1 MRCYFLLILLSFSVV
16 TIAQDSEQSGPSI
29 DGAIVDEQKNPV
41 PFGNVAV
48 YQLQDSSLVTGGVS
62 NDQGKFS
69 VPVEPGKYFL
79 RISFLS
85 YDEEVV
91 HNVDVSN
98 GNVNVGVVTLKE
110 NSQVLEEVIVK
121 GEKATMELQLD
132 KRVFNIEKDLSN
144 VGRNA
149 SDILGNLP
157 SVTVDVDGTVSL
169 RGSENVRILIDGK
182 PSGLTSR
189 DPEALRMLQGNLI
202 QSIEV
207 ITNPSSRYDAAG
219 EVGII
224 NIVLKKNQDKGIH
237 GTFSAKAGYP
247 AEYGGSYSINIRRKK
262 VNLFSSYGVE
272 YDKRPGWGESFQQNS
287 APDNQF
293 AYSQRNDRNRQEFSH
308 NFTVGLDYFFNDKTS
323 VTGSFL
329 YNTGDGL
336 NTAETNYIDFDENGG
351 IMRTVKRTEREN
363 EDEENIETTL
373 NFKKDFE
380 GKGHTLTADF
390 KWIKSVDNESTDY
403 RESINEGIDSLQ
415 RSINFADEINW
426 LFQADYIRP
435 FGKVGK
441 IEAGVKTA
449 SRIIKNDYGLE
460 SQDSEGLAWIP
471 IPQYTNQLEY
481 TERIHAA
488 YLMASNTFGRLSAQG
503 GVRGELTD
511 ISTEL
516 VSPYTYIPQDYF
528 NLFPS
533 ASLSYKLQQNK
544 TLQFSYSYR
553 INRPHFRQLLPFSDF
568 RDPRVLFGGNPNLRP
583 EFTNSIE
590 LGYLLDWD
598 FGSIL
603 SNVYYRKRKNV
614 IERIVTEPDSAGR
627 SRIVPVNLSNE
638 NAYGVEFNL
647 SLNIRDW
654 WRINTS
660 ANFYRAI
667 TEGSYEGDVLE
678 SDTYTWNTRT
688 TSRMTLFK
696 NVDLQASFNYRAPR
710 ITTQGED
717 LSIYSVDL
725 GLSRDIFKGKGTI
738 TAGVRDL
745 FNTRKRRSI
754 IERNDYYSRSTFQ
767 WRSRQFTINF
777 TYRLNREKERQR
789 NNQEEQRGDFED

>member
-98 GNVNVGVVTLKE
+98 GNVNVGVVTLTE

-460 SQDSEGLAWIP
+460 SQDSEGLTWIP

>member
-553 INRPHFRQLLPFSDF
+553 INSPHFRQLLPFSDF

>member
-1 MRCYFLLILLSFSVV
+1 MRYFSFLLFLVCTTAFG
-16 TIAQDSEQSGPSI
+16 QDSEQGRAI
-29 DGAIVDEQKNPV
+29 NGAIIDEQKNPV

-48 YQLQDSSLVTGGVS
+48 YDVQDSTLITGGVS
-62 NDQGKFS
+62 NEQGKFS

-79 RISFLS
+79 KISFLS
-85 YDEEVV
+85 YEEEVV
-91 HNVDVSN
+91 PDVVISN
-98 GNVNVGVVTLKE
+98 TNVNVGVITLKE
-110 NSQVLEEVIVK
+110 DSQVLEEVVVK
-121 GEKATMELQLD
+121 GEKASMELQLD
-132 KRVFNIEKDLSN
+132 KRVFNIDKDLSN

-224 NIVLKKNQDKGIH
+224 NIVLKKNQEKGIN
-237 GTFSAKAGYP
+237 GSFSAKAGYP
-247 AEYGGSYSINIRRKK
+247 AEYGGSYSINIRRRK

-287 APDNQF
+287 SPENQF
-293 AYSQRNDRNRQEFSH
+293 SYSQRNDRNRQEFSH
-308 NFTVGLDYFFNDKTS
+308 NFTVGLDYFLNDKTTI
-323 VTGSFL
+323 TGSFL

-336 NTAETNYIDFDENGG
+336 NTAETNYTDFDENGG
-351 IMRTVKRTEREN
+351 VLRSVKRTERED

-403 RESINEGIDSLQ
+403 RESINEGLDSLQ

-435 FGKVGK
+435 FGAVGK
-441 IEAGVKTA
+441 IEAGIKTA
-449 SRIIKNDYGLE
+449 SRIINNDYGLE
-460 SQDSEGLAWIP
+460 AQDPEALSWMP
-471 IPQYTNQLEY
+471 ITQFTNQLEY

-488 YLMASNTFGRLSAQG
+488 YLMASNTFGKLSAQG
-503 GVRGELTD
+503 GIRGELTD

-516 VSPYTYIPQDYF
+516 VSPYTFIPQDYF
-528 NLFPS
+528 NIFPS

-568 RDPRVLFGGNPNLRP
+568 RDPRVLFAGNPALRP
-583 EFTNSIE
+583 EYTNSIE
-590 LGYLLDWD
+590 MGYLFDGD

-603 SNVYYRKRKNV
+603 SNVYYRHRKNV

-627 SRIVPVNLSNE
+627 SRIVPVNLSEE

-647 SLNIRDW
+647 SLNVQDW

-667 TEGSYEGDVLE
+667 TDGTFEGEVLE

-696 NVDLQASFNYRAPR
+696 SLDFQASFNYRAPR
-710 ITTQGED
+710 ITTQGKD

-754 IERNDYYSRSTFQ
+754 IERNDYYSTSTFQ

-789 NNQEEQRGDFED
+789 NNQDEQRGDFED

>member
-91 HNVDVSN
+91 PNVDVSN